1 MAAQTI
7 VRGDRVA
14 LTPADGGWSIVTG
27 GEVVGCVGVVESDG
41 VTLIDCVTLL
51 PAASRAGL
59 GMEAVRVLAR
69 HLAGAGHARV
79 DALADGSNGL
89 TVYFW
94 LRLGFRPADSGTPM
108 RFTRDLLP
116 SSSAAS

>member
-1 MAAQTI
+1 MAPQAI

-14 LTPADGGWSIVTG
+14 LTPADGGWSIVAG
-27 GEVVGCVGVVESDG
+27 GEVVGRVGLEDSDG
-41 VTLIDCVTLL
+41 VPLIDCVTLD

-69 HLAGAGHARV
+69 HLAEAGHVRV

-94 LRLGFRPADSGTPM
+94 LRLGFRPADAGVPM
-108 RFTRDLLP
+108 RFTRDLSP
-116 SSSAAS
+116 SNSAVS